1 MNIQLRSEAEAQLG
15 LGDLTNHVVRPSL
28 KKVRFDDTEMDRV
41 PDDASFRERKLSQF
55 PRSDAPKTSEYA
67 YFMNTKNGAVQGH
80 SCSYA
85 RDNGQSKNFKANPR
99 GREDIKP
106 SNIPKASSKD
116 LRFSDRRETAGHFD
130 CHLLLTPPV
139 PRYEE
144 PSQRDIKGLLSVIGA
159 FIREAIPVIVVYTL
173 LLWLGMNAGLTRN
186 IRERPLL
193 ISENVTPAG
202 RNSSLST
209 LREASENASLSGN
222 QWKEKGI
229 FPAKRQR
236 LRESAYNSISEVEKL
251 HPEGFGLISSLL
263 SRLYHKC
270 DESDLFYPHDSSKR
284 EIGNGCKAHIS
295 CEFKNVEER
304 LRVSHRR
311 EWDMELPKIC
321 FGGHRNR
328 VFLER
333 DAYFSGSP
341 FTNYVAEARSKDGL
355 MDLRISSKDHK
366 SSSSHVEHDLP
377 FCLPFERYGY
387 SSSCYLKE
395 LDGSC
400 SPIECQRKEP
410 HRFLLKWDFESDKDG
425 FCSSFINY
433 EPAKIYSPGLSTTW
447 NVNHQQIVD
456 QVPDDKALCSPSLF
470 SNYHLQYNSIQ
481 SYPMTSYFTPDFVP
495 NFDEAKCSVLRTEM
509 PSLTFPSMPCLT
521 STEATNAENI
531 PYSSNMIFSFG
542 DQRRHFW
549 PKGFKD
555 ADFSMKNPSIFRTL
569 QFPQSDDSLHS
580 FSIPKKA
587 PGEIFSFCSEDAIHN
602 HSQLLNFSSS
612 LDNTTNRPLL
622 LENVSN
628 DWSNREVYFDDDNKW
643 NYLVDVVP

>member
-1 MNIQLRSEAEAQLG
+1 MKQIFAPANEYPVAIRSRGTARNRG
-15 LGDLTNHVVRPSL
+15 SDKPCDTKKT

-41 PDDASFRERKLSQF
+41 PDYASFTERKLAQF

-116 LRFSDRRETAGHFD
+116 LRLSDRRETAGHFD
-130 CHLLLTPPV
+130 YHLLLTPPV
-139 PRYEE
+139 PRNEE
-144 PSQRDIKGLLSVIGA
+144 PSQRDIK
-159 FIREAIPVIVVYTL
+159 
-173 LLWLGMNAGLTRN
+173 GMNAGLTRN

-193 ISENVTPAG
+193 LSENVTPAG

-222 QWKEKGI
+222 QCKEKGI

-236 LRESAYNSISEVEKL
+236 LRQSAHNSVSEVEKL

-270 DESDLFYPHDSSKR
+270 DESDLFYLRDSSKS

-304 LRVSHRR
+304 LCVSHRR

-321 FGGHRNR
+321 FGGHRDR

-341 FTNYVAEARSKDGL
+341 FTNYGAEARSKDGL

-366 SSSSHVEHDLP
+366 SCSSHVEHDLP
-377 FCLPFERYGY
+377 FCLPSFERYGY
-387 SSSCYLKE
+387 SNSCYLKE

-425 FCSSFINY
+425 FCSSFTNY
-433 EPAKIYSPGLSTTW
+433 ESAKIYSPGLSTTW

-509 PSLTFPSMPCLT
+509 SSLTFPSMPCLT
-521 STEATNAENI
+521 PTEATNAENI

-542 DQRRHFW
+542 DQRRHFL
-549 PKGFKD
+549 PKGFPD
-555 ADFSMKNPSIFRTL
+555 ADFSMKNPSIFRTW

-580 FSIPKKA
+580 FPIPKKA
-587 PGEIFSFCSEDAIHN
+587 PCEIFSFCSEDTIHN
-602 HSQLLNFSSS
+602 HSRLLNFSSS

-643 NYLVDVVP
+643 N

>member
-1 MNIQLRSEAEAQLG
+1 MKQIFAPANEYPVAIRSRGTARNRGSDKPCA
-15 LGDLTNHVVRPSL
+15 
-28 KKVRFDDTEMDRV
+28 
-41 PDDASFRERKLSQF
+41 
-55 PRSDAPKTSEYA
+55 DAPKTSEYA

-116 LRFSDRRETAGHFD
+116 LRLSDRRETAGHFD
-130 CHLLLTPPV
+130 YHLLLTPPV
-139 PRYEE
+139 PRNEE
-144 PSQRDIKGLLSVIGA
+144 PSQRDIKGLLSLISA

-193 ISENVTPAG
+193 LSENVTPAG

-222 QWKEKGI
+222 QCKEKGI

-236 LRESAYNSISEVEKL
+236 LRQSAHNSVSEVEKL

-270 DESDLFYPHDSSKR
+270 DESDLFYLRDSSKS

-304 LRVSHRR
+304 LCVSHRR

-321 FGGHRNR
+321 FGGHRDR

-341 FTNYVAEARSKDGL
+341 FTNYGAEARSKDGL

-366 SSSSHVEHDLP
+366 SCSSHVEHDLP
-377 FCLPFERYGY
+377 FCLPSFERYGY
-387 SSSCYLKE
+387 SNSCYLKE

-425 FCSSFINY
+425 FCSSFTNY
-433 EPAKIYSPGLSTTW
+433 ESAKIYSPGLSTTW

-509 PSLTFPSMPCLT
+509 SSLTFPSMPCLT
-521 STEATNAENI
+521 PTEATNAENI

-542 DQRRHFW
+542 DQRRHFL
-549 PKGFKD
+549 PKGFPD
-555 ADFSMKNPSIFRTL
+555 ADFSMKNPSIFRTW

-580 FSIPKKA
+580 FPIPKKA
-587 PGEIFSFCSEDAIHN
+587 PCEIFSFCSEDTIHN
-602 HSQLLNFSSS
+602 HSRLLNFSSS

-643 NYLVDVVP
+643 N

>member
-1 MNIQLRSEAEAQLG
+1 MKQIFAPANEYPVAIRSRGTARNRGSDKPCA
-15 LGDLTNHVVRPSL
+15 
-28 KKVRFDDTEMDRV
+28 
-41 PDDASFRERKLSQF
+41 
-55 PRSDAPKTSEYA
+55 DAPKTSEYA

-99 GREDIKP
+99 EDIKP

-116 LRFSDRRETAGHFD
+116 LRLSDRRETAGHFD
-130 CHLLLTPPV
+130 YHLLLTPPV
-139 PRYEE
+139 PRNEE
-144 PSQRDIKGLLSVIGA
+144 PSQRDIKGLLSLISA

-193 ISENVTPAG
+193 LSENVTPAG

-222 QWKEKGI
+222 QCKEKGI

-236 LRESAYNSISEVEKL
+236 LRQSAHNSVSEVEKL

-270 DESDLFYPHDSSKR
+270 DESDLFYLRDSSKS

-304 LRVSHRR
+304 LCVSHRR

-321 FGGHRNR
+321 FGGHRDR

-341 FTNYVAEARSKDGL
+341 FTNYGAEARSKDGL

-366 SSSSHVEHDLP
+366 SCSSHVEHDLP
-377 FCLPFERYGY
+377 FCLPSFERYGY
-387 SSSCYLKE
+387 SNSCYLKE

-425 FCSSFINY
+425 FCSSFTNY
-433 EPAKIYSPGLSTTW
+433 ESAKIYSPGLSTTW

-509 PSLTFPSMPCLT
+509 SSLTFPSMPCLT
-521 STEATNAENI
+521 PTEATNAENI

-542 DQRRHFW
+542 DQRRHFL
-549 PKGFKD
+549 PKGFPD
-555 ADFSMKNPSIFRTL
+555 ADFSMKNPSIFRTW

-580 FSIPKKA
+580 FPIPKKA
-587 PGEIFSFCSEDAIHN
+587 PCEIFSFCSEDTIHN
-602 HSQLLNFSSS
+602 HSRLLNFSSS

-643 NYLVDVVP
+643 N

>member
-1 MNIQLRSEAEAQLG
+1 MKQRFAPANEYPVAIRSRGTARNRG
-15 LGDLTNHVVRPSL
+15 SDKPCDTKKT
-28 KKVRFDDTEMDRV
+28 KKVRFDDTEMDSV
-41 PDDASFRERKLSQF
+41 PDSASFRERKLAQF

-85 RDNGQSKNFKANPR
+85 RDIGQSKNFKANPH
-99 GREDIKP
+99 EDIKP

-130 CHLLLTPPV
+130 YHLLLTPPV
-139 PRYEE
+139 PRFEE
-144 PSQRDIKGLLSVIGA
+144 PSQRDIK
-159 FIREAIPVIVVYTL
+159 
-173 LLWLGMNAGLTRN
+173 GMNAGLTRN
-186 IRERPLL
+186 IRERPILL
-193 ISENVTPAG
+193 SENVIPAG
-202 RNSSLST
+202 RNSSLSI
-209 LREASENASLSGN
+209 LREASENATLSGN
-222 QWKEKGI
+222 QCKEIGI

-236 LRESAYNSISEVEKL
+236 LRQSAHNSISEVEKL

-270 DESDLFYPHDSSKR
+270 DESDLFYLHDSSKR
-284 EIGNGCKAHIS
+284 EIGNGCKAPIS
-295 CEFKNVEER
+295 CEFKNVEKR
-304 LRVSHRR
+304 LCVYHRR

-321 FGGHRNR
+321 FGGHKER

-341 FTNYVAEARSKDGL
+341 FTNYGAEAHSKDGL
-355 MDLRISSKDHK
+355 TDLHISSKDHK

-387 SSSCYLKE
+387 SKSCYLKE

-470 SNYHLQYNSIQ
+470 SNYHLQCNSIQ

-495 NFDEAKCSVLRTEM
+495 NFDEAKCSLPRTEM
-509 PSLTFPSMPCLT
+509 SSLTFPSMPCLT

-531 PYSSNMIFSFG
+531 PYTSNMIFSFG

-549 PKGFKD
+549 PTGFQD
-555 ADFSMKNPSIFRTL
+555 ADFSMKNLSIFHTW
-569 QFPQSDDSLHS
+569 QFPQNDDSLCS
-580 FSIPKKA
+580 FSITKEA
-587 PGEIFSFCSEDAIHN
+587 PGETFSFCSEDTIHN
-602 HSQLLNFSSS
+602 HSRLLNFSSS
-612 LDNTTNRPLL
+612 LDNTTNRPFL

-643 NYLVDVVP
+643 NYLVDVIP